1 MKKFLCLF
9 CLSQDNCSVLFS
21 PPFYHTNHVRLTMT
35 NEVIQMCNYKDYTE
49 KDFDMSSSN
58 NLYPEE
64 ETNAIFQ
71 QSL

>member
-1 MKKFLCLF
+1 
-9 CLSQDNCSVLFS
+9 
-21 PPFYHTNHVRLTMT
+21 
-35 NEVIQMCNYKDYTE
+35 MCNYKDYTE
-49 KDFDMSSSN
+49 KDFDMSSST